1 MAKSQPAEFEL
12 PPRPRKDD
20 GETRRVGFEI
30 EFSGIDLQQTT
41 AAVKTALNADIISDT
56 AAEVEL
62 EAGDL
67 GVFNIE
73 IDWQFLKRKASED
86 DAAEDRHWLEIL
98 SQAAALLVPIEVV
111 CPPIPVSRLGELEPM
126 TDALRQAGAV
136 GTEESLISAYG
147 VHINTE
153 IPRLDAP
160 TLFGYLRAYAL
171 LQWWLIDRRPVDL
184 ARRISPYIDLYSQAY
199 LKRLLSRE
207 QPTLEQLFDDY
218 LEHNA
223 TRNRGLDMLPL
234 LAEIDEPRVRRVVDD
249 PRIKPRPTFH
259 YRLPDCHIEHHEWS
273 LRQPWETW
281 LAVERLADRPDD
293 LDALTRA
300 FLDAERPLIGVSR
313 GDWVEHIDR
322 WLQDR
327 ELA

>member
-1 MAKSQPAEFEL
+1 MTKSRTRQFEL
-12 PPRPRKDD
+12 PPRPQKDD
-20 GETRRVGFEI
+20 GEERRVGFEI
-30 EFSGIDLQQTT
+30 EFSGIDLRATT
-41 AAVKTALNADIISDT
+41 AAVKDALGASIVSQS

-67 GVFNIE
+67 GKFNIE
-73 IDWQFLKRKASED
+73 VDWDFLKRKASE
-86 DAAEDRHWLEIL
+86 EDHQHEDLIELL
-98 SQAAALLVPIEVV
+98 SQVAALLVPIEVV
-111 CPPIPVSRLGELEPM
+111 CPPVPASRLDKLEPM
-126 TDALRQAGAV
+126 VQALRKAGAV

-147 VHINTE
+147 VHVNTE

-171 LQWWLIDRRPVDL
+171 LQWWLIDRQPVDL

-199 LKRLLSRE
+199 LRQLFSRQ
-207 QPTLEQLFDDY
+207 QPTIDQLIDDY

-223 TRNRGLDMLPL
+223 SRNRGLDMLPM
-234 LAEIDEPRVRRVVDD
+234 LAEIDEPRVRRAVDD
-249 PRIKPRPTFH
+249 PRIKSRPTFH
-259 YRLPDCHIEHHEWS
+259 YRLPDCHIEQDDWS

-281 LAVERLADRPDD
+281 LTVERLADRPTD
-293 LDALTRA
+293 LDALA
-300 FLDAERPLIGVSR
+300 SAYLDADRPLIGVSR
-313 GDWVEHIDR
+313 GEWVEYMDR

>member
-12 PPRPRKDD
+12 PPRPQKDD

-41 AAVKTALNADIISDT
+41 EAVKTALSAKIVSQT

-73 IDWQFLKRKASED
+73 IDWQFLKRKAAEED
-86 DAAEDRHWLEIL
+86 DDDRDWLEVL

-111 CPPIPVSRLGELEPM
+111 CPPIPVSRLAELEPM
-126 TDALRQAGAV
+126 TDALRRAGAV

-147 VHINTE
+147 VHVNTE
-153 IPRLDAP
+153 IPRLDADN
-160 TLFGYLRAYAL
+160 LFAYLRAYAL

-184 ARRISPYIDLYSQAY
+184 ARRISPYIDLYSQTY
-199 LKRLLSRE
+199 LKRLFTHR
-207 QPTLEQLFDDY
+207 QPTIEQLIDDY

-223 TRNRGLDMLPL
+223 SRNRGLDMLPML
-234 LAEIDEPRVRRVVDD
+234 TEIDEQRVRRMVDD
-249 PRIKPRPTFH
+249 PRVKSRPTFH
-259 YRLPDCHIEHHEWS
+259 YRLPDCHIEQHDWS
-273 LRQPWETW
+273 LRQPWQTW
-281 LAVERLADRPDD
+281 LTIEKLADRPTD
-293 LDALTRA
+293 LDQLAHA
-300 FLDAERPLIGVSR
+300 FLDAERPLIGVNR
-313 GDWVEHIDR
+313 GDWVEYMDR

-327 ELA
+327 ELG